1 MSAPLDSAQFTA
13 DVELQ
18 VATMTSRQTQLAASL
33 SAIQTA
39 IEARL
44 RDDGLNY
51 HLVKSRVKSA
61 ESVRGKLSKLDN
73 EGNPKYQNG
82 LDDLDDILGV
92 RVITYIEPDVT
103 NVVSALTGQFKVLE
117 NTDKKAQQVDKGILG
132 YAAHH
137 LVLEVPDMQT
147 PAGCAGC
154 IGQRFE
160 VQIKTVLQHAWAEFE
175 HDIRYKAQGAIP
187 PAINRAFTLASGLI
201 ELADNEF
208 VKIQEAVAREEA
220 KLSPDPNDHY
230 DEPITS
236 DMLAEVLTAELP
248 DHPRSRKEQYDW
260 LVDLLKSMSI
270 TTIAD
275 TLNLLSAADWNF
287 VRQKMSYRFPA
298 GHVRIVDDFLLKEF
312 GERYIDETESLGNDP
327 TRGSKLRFRHNK
339 FVASDG
345 T

>member
-1 MSAPLDSAQFTA
+1 MSAPLDSARFA
-13 DVELQ
+13 AGVELQ
-18 VATMTSRQTQLAASL
+18 VTSLIDRQAHLAASL

-61 ESVRGKLSKLDN
+61 ESVRGKLSKLDH

-117 NTDKKAQQVDKGILG
+117 NTDKKAQQVNKGVLG

-137 LVLEVPDMQT
+137 LVLEVPDIQT

-175 HDIRYKAQGAIP
+175 HDICYKAPGTIP

-208 VKIQEAVAREEA
+208 VKIQKAVAKEEA
-220 KLSPDPNDHY
+220 NLSPDPDGHS

-236 DMLAEVLTAELP
+236 DTLAEVLTAELP

-260 LVDLLKSMSI
+260 LVDLVGSPES
-270 TTIAD
+270 
-275 TLNLLSAADWNF
+275 SPVF
-287 VRQKMSYRFPA
+287 V
-298 GHVRIVDDFLLKEF
+298 
-312 GERYIDETESLGNDP
+312 
-327 TRGSKLRFRHNK
+327 
-339 FVASDG
+339 
-345 T
+345 